1 MYVKAFIVNVNKCPK
16 TFFFLVQ
23 HINIVNRVT
32 KAFGLSVAAYPTLK
46 EKIVVI
52 SFVNTI
58 NQTHYSPIL
67 TPEGSNVRRVY
78 LVVSS

>member
-1 MYVKAFIVNVNKCPK
+1 MLLIESGF
-16 TFFFLVQ
+16 
-23 HINIVNRVT
+23 

-46 EKIVVI
+46 ENIVVI
-52 SFVNTI
+52 SFACTI